1 MLNNISFVLLFFLN
15 SKPASAHD
23 KHSIAW
29 VTAGLWETKCQ
40 ELVIR
45 EILIRMM
52 ALLLLLLLLF
62 SYCQF
67 LSIQS
72 AGLVFK
78 VFHIVCRCTVLQ
90 VHCLYLSNHMHAG
103 HVCIVSYSSVSAHIL
118 CQVQVGSSL
127 CCCVAL
133 NILSLCCSAYCV
145 CQVHTLEACVS
156 LCHWHIFHSPRC
168 RCSPRCPKSL
178 YNVFLLEGQTAL
190 ASKQITSQHQ

>member
-1 MLNNISFVLLFFLN
+1 M
-15 SKPASAHD
+15 
-23 KHSIAW
+23 
-29 VTAGLWETKCQ
+29 
-40 ELVIR
+40 
-45 EILIRMM
+45 
-52 ALLLLLLLLF
+52 
-62 SYCQF
+62 
-67 LSIQS
+67 
-72 AGLVFK
+72 
-78 VFHIVCRCTVLQ
+78 LQ
-90 VHCLYLSNHMHAG
+90 VHCLSLSNHMHAG

-178 YNVFLLEGQTAL
+178 YNVFFIKGANSFSLKTNYIATSVPLEIGVLSTTFILLAHFTVGCAKMVELRKPIAVNVPIIGGWDHGTGRY
-190 ASKQITSQHQ
+190 I